1 MEEFIKQILEHAVK
15 VFAHDKKI
23 SHAEPLWL
31 LRNGFTPTPLDG
43 VTHWVNLKEGVAL
56 VLRATHPHGVAIAA
70 ITDRTGRLL
79 VEGKA
84 YGTSI
89 HVPDLFKIGEYVE
102 SQKILAEYPSDMQSE
117 NDFVFVGQYWVK
129 AEYDSYAINPT
140 DRNHNDLPFKI
151 VCSNSIGHERWS
163 KYDLRDFP
171 DKAKKEGYEY
181 LPIFYF
187 SHSGE
192 SVQTKPFSGPHS
204 SWDSGQVGWIFVEPA
219 TGREEWGKKW
229 RKMARS
235 YMETSVKEWDDWMRG
250 DAFFVSVGHGDET
263 LDSCGSFIGDKDYGV
278 TEGICTA
285 LYYLKSDV
293 KERIENHHLL
303 ERSDEMNA
311 YHVMRMHERSAI
323 SKEEK
328 DAFLTFIKARAA
340 YHKADEAI
348 GTILDAKF
356 AQQIQSAMSENDLDV
371 VEKAL
376 TNYPDCVS
384 KTLMYK
390 RLLMRSDELE
400 TGSTTKS

>member
-1 MEEFIKQILEHAVK
+1 MEEFVKQILECGVK
-15 VFAHDKKI
+15 TADFDKKT
-23 SHAEPLWL
+23 SLAEPLWF
-31 LRNGFTPTPLDG
+31 LRNGFTPAPLDG
-43 VTHWVNLKEGVAL
+43 LTHYVNLKKGVAVIL
-56 VLRATHPHGVAIAA
+56 KAITPHGVKIEA
-70 ITDRTGRLL
+70 ITDQVGRML
-79 VEGKA
+79 VEGKNF
-84 YGTSI
+84 GTTI
-89 HVPDLFKIGEYVE
+89 NVPDLFKIGEYVE

-340 YHKADEAI
+340 YHKASERV
-348 GTILDAKF
+348 GELLNEKF
-356 AQQIQSAMSENDLDV
+356 KMRIENATTQA
-371 VEKAL
+371 EL
-376 TNYPDCVS
+376 TEIRKEMELYPDCVE
-384 KTLMYK
+384 KTLLI
-390 RLLMRSDELE
+390 RSLLMKGDGL
-400 TGSTTKS
+400 KQ